1 MRQLSEQNTN
11 GSGSKINK
19 SFFKAKHTLN
29 KTNWQPTDWER
40 IFTNSTSD
48 RGLISKIYK
57 ELKKLE
63 TNNPINLILNR
74 GTERNRIS
82 TEEYRMVKK
91 NLKKCSK
98 SLVIR
103 EMQIKTRGS
112 ILHPSEWL
120 R

>member
-48 RGLISKIYK
+48 RGLISKIYE
-57 ELKKLE
+57 ELKKVD
-63 TNNPINLILNR
+63 TNNPNKGHIIMFRVLGLETCATFDLCILC
-74 GTERNRIS
+74 TISLRIS
-82 TEEYRMVKK
+82 CK
-91 NLKKCSK
+91 
-98 SLVIR
+98 
-103 EMQIKTRGS
+103 
-112 ILHPSEWL
+112 IL
-120 R
+120 